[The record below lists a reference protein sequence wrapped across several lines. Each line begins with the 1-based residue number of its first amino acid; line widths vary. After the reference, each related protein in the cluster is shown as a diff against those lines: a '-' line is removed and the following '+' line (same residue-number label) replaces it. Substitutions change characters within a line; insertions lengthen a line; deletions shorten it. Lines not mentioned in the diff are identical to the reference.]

1 MKAIVPYKVANAKSR
16 LSALLTPEER
26 TELARLMLQDITGA
40 LAAAGLKVSLLTTGP
55 FEWGDAEVIVSEKEL
70 NEALNEFLAAQEEP
84 VLIIMADVPLTTEKN
99 IRDMLAANADLV
111 ISPGRGGGTNAQ
123 LVRRPDK
130 YHVDYYGASYLDHVR
145 IAEENGLSVAM
156 FDSFNMS
163 TDIDET
169 YDLVELYIH
178 GKGEAAQYLR
188 SFTVLDAS
196 KGRVRV
202 VRDTEKNITIVPW
215 QKNYRAIG

>member
-16 LSALLTPEER
+16 LSTLLTPEER
-26 TELARLMLQDITGA
+26 AELARLMLQDITGA
-40 LAAAGLKVSLLTTGP
+40 LAAAGLRVTLLATGP
-55 FEWGDAEVIVSEKEL
+55 FEWEDADVIVSEKEL
-70 NEALNEFLAAQEEP
+70 NEALNDYLAAHDEP
-84 VLIIMADVPLTTEKN
+84 VMIIMADVPLTTEKN
-99 IRDMLAANADLV
+99 VRDMLATKADLV

-123 LVRRPDK
+123 LIRRPDK

-145 IAEENGLSVAM
+145 IAEESGLSVAT

-178 GKGEAAQYLR
+178 GKGESANYLR

-202 VRDTEKNITIVPW
+202 VRDTEKNITVVPW